1 MAREINDIRITWD
14 VELMEGD
21 FNFDTD
27 IQDLEASTGL
37 QTAVIMSL
45 FTDRRAKA
53 DDILPDSNNPD
64 RRGWW
69 GDLISDVED
78 DQIGSRLWLLDRE
91 KTTESVL
98 IRAKEYAE
106 EALQWLITDG
116 VAVKVVAIAER
127 QGTSGNDRLAL
138 GIQIY
143 KKDGNVEA
151 LNFSSQW
158 AVQMSRA

>member
-1 MAREINDIRITWD
+1 
-14 VELMEGD
+14 
-21 FNFDTD
+21 
-27 IQDLEASTGL
+27 
-37 QTAVIMSL
+37 
-45 FTDRRAKA
+45 
-53 DDILPDSNNPD
+53 
-64 RRGWW
+64 
-69 GDLISDVED
+69 
-78 DQIGSRLWLLDRE
+78 LDRE

-116 VAVKVVAIAER
+116 AAVKVVAIAER
-127 QGTSGNDRLAL
+127 QGMPGNDRLAL